1 MSDRSVDRTALDS
14 PTTEPSSPDPV
25 LESRFR
31 QQLQR
36 RYADPFDASVGN
48 DGTDVDGTVEQAPS
62 DREEEGEYDFRLFA
76 RPAVASIGARRITL
90 RSASPAAG
98 RESGLTGRGRPDG
111 YYFTGATGPELA
123 EQYARAAVSSGD
135 VIEGRGVR
143 WVCRSVLIKRVG
155 SNLG

>member
-1 MSDRSVDRTALDS
+1 MPDRSIDRTALES

-31 QQLQR
+31 QQLEQ
-36 RYADPFDASVGN
+36 RYADPLDASVGN
-48 DGTDVDGTVEQAPS
+48 DGTDVDGAVEQAPS
-62 DREEEGEYDFRLFA
+62 DREEYDFRLFA
-76 RPAVASIGARRITL
+76 RPAVAPTGAQRITL

-98 RESGLTGRGRPDG
+98 RESGLTGSGRPDG

-135 VIEGRGVR
+135 VIEGLGVR
-143 WVCRSVLIKRVG
+143 WVCCFVLIKRLRSNVG
-155 SNLG
+155 